1 MSGKP
6 FEEKGHPMS
15 HQVAPGELS
24 VLVVKPDGYRS
35 PQVREYVDVLLE
47 ASRLGVEL
55 RYEVCL
61 EDEDV
66 MDTWPKFAGPKYPI
80 TAELLRLY
88 LTSGPCEVVV
98 VRGPDVVRR
107 CVEVRSK
114 VRARFGTSAFANC
127 VHTPTEPHEIA
138 PNVEKYL
145 VSLPTGR
152 PFARHRDE
160 GTTAGI
166 TGRLAALPRPVLLGE
181 ARAFWRT
188 AQDDGWR
195 AAWRP
200 RQAGGAFDACL
211 LPGDPHSVDH
221 GMSLIAEALPGST
234 PREVISAYVEAEVEG
249 WSCLLTGTETQARD
263 LAGLLAARGLYT
275 EVRPRTAV

>member
-1 MSGKP
+1 MP
-6 FEEKGHPMS
+6 
-15 HQVAPGELS
+15 HQATTGELS

-35 PQVREYVDVLLE
+35 PRVREYVDVLLD
-47 ASRLGVEL
+47 ASPLSVEL

-66 MDTWPKFAGPKYPI
+66 LDTWPKFAGPKYPI
-80 TAELLRLY
+80 TAELLKLY
-88 LTSGPCEVVV
+88 LTSGPCEVIV
-98 VRGPDVVRR
+98 VRGPEVVRR
-107 CVEVRSK
+107 CAQLRAE

-127 VHTPTEPHEIA
+127 VHTPTEPHEIG

-152 PFARHRDE
+152 PFVRHLDE
-160 GTTAGI
+160 GATVGI
-166 TGRLAALPRPVLLGE
+166 TGRLAAVPRSVLLSE

-188 AQDDGWR
+188 AQEDGWR
-195 AAWRP
+195 AAWRGRP
-200 RQAGGAFDACL
+200 AGGAYGTCL

-221 GMSLIAEALPGST
+221 GMSLIADALPGLT

-249 WSCLLTGTETQARD
+249 WSCLLSGTREQARD
-263 LAGLLAARGLYT
+263 LAALLTAQGLYT
-275 EVRPRTAV
+275 EVRAMAAA

>member
-1 MSGKP
+1 
-6 FEEKGHPMS
+6 MS
-15 HQVAPGELS
+15 HQAAPGELS
-24 VLVVKPDGYRS
+24 VLVVKPDGYRC
-35 PQVREYVDVLLE
+35 PQAREYVDVLLE
-47 ASRLGVEL
+47 ASRLSVEL

-80 TAELLRLY
+80 TAELLKLY

-98 VRGPDVVRR
+98 VRGPDVVSR

-145 VSLPTGR
+145 VSLPTGQ
-152 PFARHRDE
+152 PFVRHRDE
-160 GTTAGI
+160 GTTEGI
-166 TGRLAALPRPVLLGE
+166 TGRLAAVPRSDLLGE

-188 AQDDGWR
+188 AQEDGWR

-200 RQAGGAFDACL
+200 RPDGGEFDACL

-221 GMSLIAEALPGST
+221 GMSLIADALPEAT
-234 PREVISAYVEAEVEG
+234 AREVISAYVEAEVEG
-249 WSCLLTGTETQARD
+249 RSCLLSGTEARARE
-263 LAGLLAARGLYT
+263 LAGLLASQGLYT
-275 EVRPRTAV
+275 EVRPRTAD

>member
-1 MSGKP
+1 MSP
-6 FEEKGHPMS
+6 
-15 HQVAPGELS
+15 QAAPGELS

-35 PQVREYVDVLLE
+35 PRVREYLDVLLA
-47 ASRLGVEL
+47 ASPLSVEL

-66 MDTWPKFAGPKYPI
+66 LDTWPKFAGPKYPI

-88 LTSGPCEVVV
+88 LTSGPCEVIV

-107 CVEVRSK
+107 CAELRGK

-127 VHTPTEPHEIA
+127 VHTPTEPHEIG

-145 VSLPTGR
+145 VSLPTGQ
-152 PFARHRDE
+152 PFVRHRDE
-160 GTTAGI
+160 GGTEGI
-166 TGRLAALPRPVLLGE
+166 SGRLSAVPRSVLLAE
-181 ARAFWRT
+181 ARAFFRT
-188 AQDDGWR
+188 AQNDGWR

-200 RQAGGAFDACL
+200 RPAGGAFGACL

-221 GMSLIAEALPGST
+221 GMSLIADALPELT

-249 WSCLLTGTETQARD
+249 WSCLLAGTGTQARD
-263 LAGLLAARGLYT
+263 LARLLAGQGLYT
-275 EVRPRTAV
+275 EVRTLTSV

>member
-1 MSGKP
+1 MSQQAVP
-6 FEEKGHPMS
+6 ED
-15 HQVAPGELS
+15 LS

-35 PQVREYVDVLLE
+35 PQVREYLDTLLD
-47 ASRLGVEL
+47 ASGLSVEL
-55 RYEVCL
+55 RYEACL

-66 MDTWPKFAGPKYPI
+66 LDTWPKFAGPKYPI

-107 CVEVRSK
+107 CAEVRGE

-145 VSLPTGR
+145 VSLPTGQ
-152 PFARHRDE
+152 PFTRHRDE
-160 GTTAGI
+160 GVTVGI
-166 TGRLAALPRPVLLGE
+166 TGRLAAVPRSVLLGE
-181 ARAFWRT
+181 ARAFWKT
-188 AQDDGWR
+188 AQRDGWR

-200 RQAGGAFDACL
+200 RPRGGAFGACL

-221 GMSLIAEALPGST
+221 GMSLIADALPGLT

-249 WSCLLTGTETQARD
+249 RSCLLTGTETQARD
-263 LAGLLAARGLYT
+263 LAGLLAARGLHT
-275 EVRPRTAV
+275 EARPLAAV